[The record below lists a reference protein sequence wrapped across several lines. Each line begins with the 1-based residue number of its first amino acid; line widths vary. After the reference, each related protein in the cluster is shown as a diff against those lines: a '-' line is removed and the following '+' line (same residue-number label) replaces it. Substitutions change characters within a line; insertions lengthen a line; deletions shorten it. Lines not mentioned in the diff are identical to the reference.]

1 MSDFADKIIAL
12 RKKKGVTQKDLAF
25 FLSLSERAVQN
36 LEYGT
41 TPTVDTVI
49 KLCRYY
55 NVSADYLL
63 GLSDEAKPP
72 GGG

>member
-1 MSDFADKIIAL
+1 MSDFAGKIVAL
-12 RKKKGVTQKDLAF
+12 RRMKGVTQKDLALS
-25 FLSLSERAVQN
+25 LSLSERAVQN

-55 NVSADYLL
+55 GVSSDYLL
-63 GLSDEAKPP
+63 GLSEELRPP
-72 GGG
+72 DR